1 MPDLSQLMQLLNS
14 PNGLKKMM
22 LREAFSDEDTGH
34 TFSQADLVADLVN
47 IMRMDTKR
55 IAKAE
60 GVDVEIERMT
70 PERAAELL
78 QSMAQG
84 DGLELVE
91 VFDEIEDQRMMVL
104 EELVGKDELDAYM
117 ETKREELYSVEPTH
131 EH

>member
-1 MPDLSQLMQLLNS
+1 MPDFSQMMQLLNS
-14 PNGLKKMM
+14 PDGLKKMM
-22 LREAFSDEDTGH
+22 MREAFSDEDTGH
-34 TFSQADLVADLVN
+34 RFSQADLVADLVN

-55 IAKAE
+55 IAQAE

-91 VFDEIEDQRMMVL
+91 VFDEIEDQRMKL
-104 EELVGKDELDAYM
+104 LKELVGEDELDAYM
-117 ETKREELYSVEPTH
+117 EMKRGELYSVKTTNED
-131 EH
+131 